1 MTLPRADLLTAA
13 LFVGGLACLLVLAC
27 GCASVPNVRVVMGDA
42 HCGALALS
50 PTTVLTSAHCAA
62 VRTITSDEADCDG
75 QRVRVTGWSV
85 HPGYT
90 GEADHDLAVAR
101 LAAPLACYRQAH
113 VEWAEV
119 GDPIVFHGALGVV
132 EEADGQS
139 LVFDVDPQRV
149 CLGDSGRPIFDGWGN
164 AVGLVSR
171 WWGGMRGC
179 TYLARATALAA
190 NRGWIEEQL
199 APPRERPRGAR

>member
-1 MTLPRADLLTAA
+1 MTRLRADLLTAA
-13 LFVGGLACLLVLAC
+13 LFIGGLACLLVLAC
-27 GCASVPNVRVVMGDA
+27 GCASAPNVRVVMGDA
-42 HCGALALS
+42 HCGGIALA
-50 PTTVLTSAHCAA
+50 PTAVLTSAHCAE
-62 VRTITSDEADCDG
+62 VRTAHDEADCEG
-75 QRVRVTGWSV
+75 QRVAVTSWTV
-85 HPGYT
+85 HPLYR
-90 GEADHDLAVAR
+90 GEADHDLALAR
-101 LAAPLACYRQAH
+101 LAAPLACYQQAH

-149 CLGDSGRPIFDGWGN
+149 CLGDSGRPIYDGWGN

-190 NRGWIEEQL
+190 NRTWIERVLRQ
-199 APPRERPRGAR
+199 